1 MRFIE
6 PVTREEL
13 HQIKEF
19 DRDLGVVPLPG
30 RARFEQLAMGG
41 HFFGLFLAHGPAQQ
55 IGATQ
60 RISPDNLGDQHHL
73 FLVDDHPIGAFEGG
87 LEIRV
92 EIIDRCPP
100 VLAIDEIIHHAGFKR
115 ARTEKRQNSNDVFE
129 GVGSKLLEQLLHAAR
144 FKLEHGRRVG
154 IAQQLVGGRIRERD
168 RHDVEILHAG
178 IVRANEAH
186 GPVENRQ
193 VAQAEKVELHQARG
207 FDIVLVKLR
216 DRASLLARLA
226 IQRAE
231 IGQLAGRDQ
240 HAAGMHPDVAGQPF
254 KGTRKI
260 DQCAHFLFPLVARAK
275 RGLFLERA
283 IQCPRFG
290 RVVGNQLRQ
299 PIAQHVRHIKHPTG
313 VAHHGLG
320 AKRAERCDLA
330 HGVAAVFQLDVLD
343 DPLAVVL
350 AKVDI
355 EVRHRHPLRI
365 QETLEQQV
373 VADRVEIGDPQG
385 VSHERSRTRPAPG
398 ADRHAV
404 GFAPVDEILNDQEVT
419 REPHLDDGAALE
431 REALRVA
438 RALALAL
445 GRIGKQLRQAP
456 FETGFRELHEV
467 VVKRHP
473 VGCREVGQARLT
485 EIQCEVAALR
495 DGQGIGQR

>member
-1 MRFIE
+1 M
-6 PVTREEL
+6 
-13 HQIKEF
+13 
-19 DRDLGVVPLPG
+19 
-30 RARFEQLAMGG
+30 
-41 HFFGLFLAHGPAQQ
+41 
-55 IGATQ
+55 
-60 RISPDNLGDQHHL
+60 
-73 FLVDDHPIGAFEGG
+73 
-87 LEIRV
+87 
-92 EIIDRCPP
+92 
-100 VLAIDEIIHHAGFKR
+100 
-115 ARTEKRQNSNDVFE
+115 
-129 GVGSKLLEQLLHAAR
+129 
-144 FKLEHGRRVG
+144 
-154 IAQQLVGGRIRERD
+154 
-168 RHDVEILHAG
+168 
-178 IVRANEAH
+178 RANKAH
-186 GPVENRQ
+186 RPIENRE

-207 FDIVLVKLR
+207 LDIILVKLR
-216 DRASLLARLA
+216 DRALLLTRLA
-226 IQRAE
+226 IQRTE
-231 IGQLAGRDQ
+231 IGQFAGRDQ
-240 HAAGMHPDVAGQPF
+240 HAARVHPNVAGQPF
-254 KGTRKI
+254 ERTGKI

-283 IQCPRFG
+283 IQCPGFG
-290 RVVGNQLRQ
+290 RVVGNQLRE
-299 PIAQHVRHIKHPTG
+299 PVAQHVRHIQHASG
-313 VAHHGLG
+313 VAYHRLG
-320 AKRAERCDLA
+320 TQRAEGRDLA
-330 HGVAAVFQLDVLD
+330 HRAATVFRLDVLD

-350 AKVDI
+350 AKVDV

-445 GRIGKQLRQAP
+445 CRIGKQLRQAP